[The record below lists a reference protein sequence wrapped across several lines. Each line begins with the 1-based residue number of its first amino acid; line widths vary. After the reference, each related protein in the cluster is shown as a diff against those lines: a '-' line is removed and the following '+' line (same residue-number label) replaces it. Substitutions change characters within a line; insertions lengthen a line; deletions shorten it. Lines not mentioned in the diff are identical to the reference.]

1 MMTLTVYLPFQIL
14 IQQPIRKITFE
25 SVDGFHTILP
35 KHIDYA
41 TALKTGIVRYQDEN
55 GQTSYLACDEGILI
69 KKGANIS
76 LSTRLGIKNNNLK
89 ELENVIKIDF
99 KKMEETRKES
109 NKTMAQL
116 ELTLARGL
124 LQLKKG
130 EDK

>member
-14 IQQPIRKITFE
+14 IQQPIQKITFE